1 MEKFES
7 CRKTGS
13 FGRLRGTM
21 DKGLVTIFTGEGRG
35 KTSAAIGRAIQ
46 AADAGKRVVIIQ
58 FLKGKGLKGSDF
70 VRRLEPE
77 IMLFCFEKSDESFEN
92 LSADQK
98 AEESIN
104 IRNGMNYAKKVL
116 CTGECDLLILD
127 EVLGLVENG
136 IISSDELI
144 ALIDARE
151 STSMILTGICLRD
164 EICFKADEV
173 SKIETIKFK
182 VWE

>member
-1 MEKFES
+1 M
-7 CRKTGS
+7 
-13 FGRLRGTM
+13 RGIM
-21 DKGLVTIFTGEGRG
+21 DKGLVTIFTGDGRG

-46 AADAGKRVVIIQ
+46 AADEGKRVVIIQ

-77 IMLFCFEKSDESFEN
+77 IMLFCFEKSDESFAN
-92 LSADQK
+92 LTEDQK
-98 AEESIN
+98 QEECMN
-104 IRNGMNYAKKVL
+104 IRNGLNYAKKVL
-116 CTGECDLLILD
+116 GTGECDLLILD

-144 ALIDARE
+144 SLIDSRE
-151 STSMILTGICLRD
+151 STSMILTGISLKD

-173 SKIETIKFK
+173 SKIDTIKFK
-182 VWE
+182 IWE